1 MYNVGLG
8 SHVPYSEI
16 LIFTE
21 MFVPLNGN
29 KFKIPSVAHLSAT
42 KSPANKC
49 PDFE

>member
-1 MYNVGLG
+1 MYKVGLG
-8 SHVPYSEI
+8 SQPYSEI

-29 KFKIPSVAHLSAT
+29 KFKIPSVAHLPAT
-42 KSPANKC
+42 KSPANKLC